1 MKSTDF
7 TNASIEKAVEAIK
20 KHQEE
25 FNAIH
30 ANASQLSVDEVAQQ
44 LIIDTLGDAQIEAEE
59 IVNDLKKGLSNFDA
73 QFNQNKK
80 TESINVKD
88 YLNEATK
95 NHSEEERKNCYV
107 NILTAIQLLNA
118 DKMSQDDVEAT
129 LSKNANL
136 STEELIVKIEETLN
150 DNSLLEPLT
159 AQVKDGVSSEA
170 LSQIARV
177 IELHKEEYRLMAAV
191 YLYIEQRKGNLQVSE
206 SEFGLPAENI
216 GALAGAAIE
225 MLLAN
230 NALQEGKMDLATW
243 QKVVKW
249 ILGAVVGITLGC
261 AVFILAANVGF
272 AAMSLLLG
280 LFGTSTV
287 AIILSFIAV
296 CYIGWFV
303 SEALVEIWDDC
314 MKMCN
319 DVYDNCIGTVTE
331 KVSMW
336 LTALKN
342 WIVEMTNKTKSAL
355 QRNKETESET
365 QPEVPHTET
374 QTNESDVQMQPAM
387 A

>member
-30 ANASQLSVDEVAQQ
+30 ANASQLSVDEVAQK

-73 QFNQNKK
+73 QFNQNKE

-129 LSKNANL
+129 LSKNAKL
-136 STEELIVKIEETLN
+136 SAEELIVKIEETLN

-230 NALQEGKMDLATW
+230 NALQEGKMDLTTW

-249 ILGAVVGITLGC
+249 ILGAIVGITLGC

-303 SEALVEIWDDC
+303 SEALVEIWSDC

-319 DVYDNCIGTVTE
+319 DVYDNCIGTITE

-355 QRNKETESET
+355 QRNKETENET
-365 QPEVPHTET
+365 QLEAPQAET